1 MWLPACVRTPSCW
14 TKSAGASSGSRLR
27 GGFGAG
33 ALPRS
38 FRCGGCGAGSSVGV
52 LARFRFSRLLRRGV
66 ISTGSGSSG
75 SVAMGGSSR
84 FQVLCRAGF
93 GCAVGWGGGVVG
105 GCSGGVV
112 VVGCGVAGGCASSI
126 GGALRSNSLT
136 WAASSR
142 IGQGITV
149 ARGVLFNEGSTRIIS
164 EVSYCFRGG
173 QRGGIRCIGHS
184 PGSPVPRPPKT
195 ASPAAGRC
203 AQLRARLGGAIW
215 SDQLST

>member
-52 LARFRFSRLLRRGV
+52 LACFRFSRLLRRGV
-66 ISTGSGSSG
+66 ASTGSGSSG

-84 FQVLCRAGF
+84 FRVLCRAGF
-93 GCAVGWGGGVVG
+93 GCVAGWGGGVVG

-112 VVGCGVAGGCASSI
+112 VVGCGVADGCASST
-126 GGALRSNSLT
+126 GGALCSSSLT
-136 WAASSR
+136 RAASSC
-142 IGQGITV
+142 IGQGITAV
-149 ARGVLFNEGSTRIIS
+149 RGVLFNEGSTRSIS
-164 EVSYCFRGG
+164 DVLYYIQGG
-173 QRGGIRCIGHS
+173 QRVGLDCVGHS
-184 PGSPVPRPPKT
+184 PGSTMPCPSRP

-203 AQLRARLGGAIW
+203 V
-215 SDQLST
+215 